1 MYKAPPPTTFGVEG
15 PVGAVVLV
23 QVHAVLLAQLAH
35 LLVELAGDV
44 DVGGWDGAGHALGPE
59 EAVDLR
65 RGGEDAVVGAGA
77 RVQHQPHVG
86 LRQVEVARG
95 EEEGG
100 VGPGVRQQALRVNKS
115 Q

>member
-1 MYKAPPPTTFGVEG
+1 MYKAPPPRPTFGVEG

-44 DVGGWDGAGHALGPE
+44 DVGGRDGAGHALGPE

-65 RGGEDAVVGAGA
+65 RGGEDAVVGAG
-77 RVQHQPHVG
+77 VQHQPHVG

-100 VGPGVRQQALRVNKS
+100 VGPGVRQQALWVDES